1 MAKPIFFMDEET
13 FWLWVVRVSEAARHS
28 LSLQREGAYRKD
40 TGLPH
45 GGFRA
50 TSHVGD
56 EAPEIGQRLLT
67 AIDVTGAR
75 PIHDEEV
82 I

>member
-1 MAKPIFFMDEET
+1 VKPLGI
-13 FWLWVVRVSEAARHS
+13 R
-28 LSLQREGAYRKD
+28 LSLQREAAYRKD
-40 TGLPH
+40 MGLPH

-50 TSHVGD
+50 ASHVGD

-75 PIHDEEV
+75 PIHDEGV

>member
-1 MAKPIFFMDEET
+1 MREPSIVGLSGSVKA
-13 FWLWVVRVSEAARHS
+13 LGVRLNLKREA
-28 LSLQREGAYRKD
+28 AYRKD
-40 TGLPH
+40 MSLLH

-56 EAPEIGQRLLT
+56 EAPVIGQRLLT

-75 PIHDEEV
+75 PIRDEKV

>member
-1 MAKPIFFMDEET
+1 MREPSVSGSSGSVKPLGI
-13 FWLWVVRVSEAARHS
+13 R
-28 LSLQREGAYRKD
+28 LSLQRKAAYRKD
-40 TGLPH
+40 MGLLH

>member
-1 MAKPIFFMDEET
+1 MTPLGI
-13 FWLWVVRVSEAARHS
+13 R

-40 TGLPH
+40 MGLPH

-50 TSHVGD
+50 TSHIGD
-56 EAPEIGQRLLT
+56 EAPEIDQRLLT
-67 AIDVTGAR
+67 TIDVTGAR

>member
-1 MAKPIFFMDEET
+1 MDEGT
-13 FWLWVVRVSEAARHS
+13 FCLWVVRVREAARHS
-28 LSLQREGAYRKD
+28 FEPSARGSIPRRH
-40 TGLPH
+40 GLLH

-50 TSHVGD
+50 ASQYGD

-75 PIHDEEV
+75 PIHDEEM

>member
-1 MAKPIFFMDEET
+1 MKEPSVSGLSGFVKPLGI
-13 FWLWVVRVSEAARHS
+13 R
-28 LSLQREGAYRKD
+28 LSLQRKEAYPKD
-40 TGLPH
+40 MGLLH

-56 EAPEIGQRLLT
+56 EAPEIGKRLLT
-67 AIDVTGAR
+67 PIDVTGAR
-75 PIHDEEV
+75 PIYDEEV